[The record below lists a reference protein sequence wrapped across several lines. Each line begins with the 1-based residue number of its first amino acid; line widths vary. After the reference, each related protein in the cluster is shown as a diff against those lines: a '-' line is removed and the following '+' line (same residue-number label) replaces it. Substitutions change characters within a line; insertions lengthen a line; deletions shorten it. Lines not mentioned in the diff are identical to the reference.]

1 MQRQYTTSSD
11 FLPKLTVL
19 GAVPVT
25 RKERIPACQS
35 ASQSAKPSIITRSNA
50 GNARSA
56 ATLPREIRRDAF
68 IQTTGLYRHR
78 RRVVQ
83 KQIQR
88 FVEGNHPFI
97 FVSLPTPPSES
108 QLRDESGGLSVDF
121 SSTERHIPGM
131 STALQPKPRIIGP
144 KVRICIVASKYNE
157 KYTDA
162 LVENAIEE
170 LGELVPQGR
179 VDLIRVPGAFEIP
192 VMVACVLERDPP
204 ACVIALGLI
213 IRGSTEHADLV
224 ASSIT
229 DSLQQLAIKALRPVI
244 HEVLL
249 VEDEKQAY
257 ARCIGS
263 QLNRG
268 REAAR
273 AATSMIDI
281 FQEFDRAMPRNTSLK
296 KHRNA

>member
-1 MQRQYTTSSD
+1 M
-11 FLPKLTVL
+11 
-19 GAVPVT
+19 
-25 RKERIPACQS
+25 RIP
-35 ASQSAKPSIITRSNA
+35 
-50 GNARSA
+50 
-56 ATLPREIRRDAF
+56 
-68 IQTTGLYRHR
+68 
-78 RRVVQ
+78 
-83 KQIQR
+83 
-88 FVEGNHPFI
+88 
-97 FVSLPTPPSES
+97 PPSEIHH
-108 QLRDESGGLSVDF
+108 RAESGSLSVDF
-121 SSTERHIPGM
+121 SASARHTRRM
-131 STALQPKPRIIGP
+131 SSALPPKPRIVGP

-157 KYTDA
+157 QFTDA
-162 LVENAIEE
+162 LVKNTIEE

-192 VMVACVLERDPP
+192 VMIATLLERDPP

-224 ASSIT
+224 ASSVT
-229 DSLQQLAIKALRPVI
+229 YTLQQLAVKALRPII

-257 ARCIGS
+257 ARCIGA

-273 AATSMIDI
+273 AAAAMIDI
-281 FQEFDRAMPRNTSLK
+281 FQELDRSMPRNSTQP

>member
-1 MQRQYTTSSD
+1 VETQESFGPPID
-11 FLPKLTVL
+11 FF
-19 GAVPVT
+19 VT
-25 RKERIPACQS
+25 PLHTA
-35 ASQSAKPSIITRSNA
+35 PMSNA
-50 GNARSA
+50 
-56 ATLPREIRRDAF
+56 LP
-68 IQTTGLYRHR
+68 
-78 RRVVQ
+78 
-83 KQIQR
+83 
-88 FVEGNHPFI
+88 
-97 FVSLPTPPSES
+97 
-108 QLRDESGGLSVDF
+108 
-121 SSTERHIPGM
+121 
-131 STALQPKPRIIGP
+131 PKPRIIGP

-157 KYTDA
+157 QFTDA

-192 VMVACVLERDPP
+192 VMVASVLDRDPP

-224 ASSIT
+224 GRSVT
-229 DSLQQLAIKALRPVI
+229 DALQRLAIESMRPVI

-273 AATSMIDI
+273 AAAAMIDV
-281 FQEFDRAMPRNTSLK
+281 FQELDRSMPRNSIAK
-296 KHRNA
+296 KQRHA